1 MSGDDAEA
9 DVSLYGVSQKTSPED
24 RKAKL
29 LAAKAEY
36 KAQKALYR
44 SEKQFKRQRS
54 NTADMYAYFP
64 HLPCME
70 GLPADLFSSSDAA
83 ARVASANVAA
93 YSAPGPE
100 ALDDPLLIS
109 QGRGQFPSLE
119 MVSVPRRHHTI
130 SGGTIRGS
138 RHNRD
143 ASGSTNQTATVE
155 VRRARVV
162 RKLSDV
168 RRFSPYPFYS
178 GSSNFPFQ
186 MGFEGAKVQNR
197 VSVHIPDGQ
206 NLEENSE
213 DAIVA
218 NVVDELLENEGGDA
232 DETPSTPRAN

>member
-1 MSGDDAEA
+1 
-9 DVSLYGVSQKTSPED
+9 LYGVSQKTSPEE
-24 RKAKL
+24 RKTKL

-44 SEKQFKRQRS
+44 SEKQAKQMERQRS
-54 NTADMYAYFP
+54 DTADI
-64 HLPCME
+64 
-70 GLPADLFSSSDAA
+70 DAA
-83 ARVASANVAA
+83 DATARVASANVAA

-100 ALDDPLLIS
+100 ARDDGLLIS

-119 MVSVPRRHHTI
+119 MFSVPRRHHTI
-130 SGGTIRGS
+130 SGGTIHGS
-138 RHNRD
+138 RHGRN

-162 RKLSDV
+162 RKLSD
-168 RRFSPYPFYS
+168 
-178 GSSNFPFQ
+178 
-186 MGFEGAKVQNR
+186 MGFEGAKVENR

-218 NVVDELLENEGGDA
+218 NVVDDLLQNEGDGA